1 MRLTT
6 RARTRGARGVRGD
19 DAADTTTGATSLAE
33 RLRRAYVAHALAD
46 ALPTRRSWALKRA
59 LDLAI
64 ALPLA
69 LLTAP
74 LWLVVALLLWA
85 RYRQPPLVTRVCG
98 ARGGA
103 TCAVP
108 LFRSAPDTQYH
119 IESQDERS
127 MEVWPSASRLDRLP
141 AIWSVVSGRLSL
153 VGPAPWTLTAYDAA
167 PADALARLQVAPG
180 QVRLRAV
187 GRLGCLAATPAEADR
202 LYVTHGSLWMDL
214 EQLAAAALMRRRY
227 FSRDAS
233 ADE

>member
-19 DAADTTTGATSLAE
+19 EAADSTARATSLAA

-46 ALPTRRSWALKRA
+46 ALPSRRSWALKRA

-74 LWLVVALLLWA
+74 LWLVVALTLWA
-85 RYRQPPLVTRVCG
+85 RYRQPPVVTRVCG

-103 TCAVP
+103 PYAVP
-108 LFRSAPDTQYH
+108 MFCSAPDAEYH
-119 IESQDERS
+119 VESHDEIPI
-127 MEVWPSASRLDRLP
+127 EVWPSASRIDRLP

-153 VGPAPWTLTAYDAA
+153 VGPAPWALTAYDTA
-167 PADALARLQVAPG
+167 PAEALARLQVAPG
-180 QVRLRAV
+180 HVRLRAV
-187 GRLGCLAATPAEADR
+187 GRLGRLATTAAEADR
-202 LYVTHGSLWMDL
+202 LYVTHGSLWMDI
-214 EQLAAAALMRRRY
+214 EQLVAAAFMRRRF
-227 FSRDAS
+227 FSRGAPP
-233 ADE
+233 DE